1 MLSRIIASVRYCRDG
16 VKGVRFCH
24 GGGVKGTK
32 SGVVAEFTP
41 SSIRFE
47 IGITC
52 PTHCQ
57 SNPKPTKRSS
67 SAQPKRQY
75 RKFDPQTSNLRCLV
89 GNLCVDL
96 YFAHVDSRGGK
107 CERGYVSGLVS
118 EINTNAP
125 ALGITYY
132 DMYNRIGKIKR
143 RGKTTTRGKCLLADR
158 DRKGRFSFV
167 RNSPATPG

>member
-16 VKGVRFCH
+16 VKSVRFCH
-24 GGGVKGTK
+24 GGGVKGTN

-75 RKFDPQTSNLRCLV
+75 RKFDPETSNLRSLV
-89 GNLCVDL
+89 LDKLCVDL
-96 YFAHVDSRGGK
+96 YIAHVNSRRGGK
-107 CERGYVSGLVS
+107 CERGFVSGLVD
-118 EINTNAP
+118 EINTKAP
-125 ALGITYY
+125 ALDIRYY
-132 DMYNRIGKIKR
+132 DVYNRIGKIKR
-143 RGKTTTRGKCLLADR
+143 QGNTQAREDR
-158 DRKGRFSFV
+158 R
-167 RNSPATPG
+167 